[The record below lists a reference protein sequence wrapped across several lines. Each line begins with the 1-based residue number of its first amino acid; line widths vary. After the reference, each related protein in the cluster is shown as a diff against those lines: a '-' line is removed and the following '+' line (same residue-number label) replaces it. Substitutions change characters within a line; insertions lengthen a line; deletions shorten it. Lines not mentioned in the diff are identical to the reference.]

1 MKAHMG
7 VDAESGL
14 VQSLTTTA
22 ANIADIV
29 ETATLLHGDEDTVF
43 ADAGYTGVAKREE
56 MNTVAEDWE
65 IAAKRSTVKKV
76 NEKRPLRAI
85 LDALEHAKAR
95 IRAKVEHPFHVV
107 KNIFRHRKTR
117 YKGLPKNTAHLFMLF
132 GLGNLVIAKNKL
144 LAWQAQAP
152 STV

>member
-1 MKAHMG
+1 M
-7 VDAESGL
+7 
-14 VQSLTTTA
+14 
-22 ANIADIV
+22 
-29 ETATLLHGDEDTVF
+29 F

-56 MNTVAEDWE
+56 MNTVTVDWQ

-85 LDALEHAKAR
+85 LDEFEHAKAC
-95 IRAKVEHPFHVV
+95 IRAKVEYPFHVV
-107 KNIFRHRKTR
+107 KNLLRDRKAR
-117 YKGLPKNTAHLFMLF
+117 YKGLKKNTAHVFMLF

-144 LAWQAQAP
+144 LAWQAQTP